1 MVGTREGSGRGGKD
15 VVKYAK
21 KFPIPAAAGKILRWA
36 QPGDC
41 DLGSLCG
48 SIISC
53 PHLPPYLLSSAS
65 CPGPLGV
72 PPPELRSLGQA
83 LLSASPLCRHWKWGS
98 SYLAPSSPP
107 PRASQL
113 IQMCI
118 VWLSELGSELGQPGD
133 C

>member
-21 KFPIPAAAGKILRWA
+21 RSPIPQLQGRFCGGLSQEAVTWA
-36 QPGDC
+36 
-41 DLGSLCG
+41 LCVAPL
-48 SIISC
+48 C
-53 PHLPPYLLSSAS
+53 PAPTCLLICSPVPPALAH
-65 CPGPLGV
+65 GV
-72 PPPELRSLGQA
+72 LPPELRSLGQA

-107 PRASQL
+107 PWASQL